1 MWFYVWFIA
10 PLEKNWRTNIKDLPS
25 NVSLA
30 IVTHHTSTIKTYK
43 QQLWQDPPCYVAG
56 NIHYKS
62 MVIFHGI
69 FQFAFSNSLPGRGHG
84 MVEFRP
90 KFPPINQGLL
100 PSIPAIIHGLSPSH
114 KTRRQKSQQ
123 PSCLIGRKLELQPYC
138 LRQAVPSV
146 ISQGSNRVQSM
157 IAATLLV
164 SIYHDTNDTKAEKSL
179 IKYLDLS
186 IIVVNDG

>member
-1 MWFYVWFIA
+1 M
-10 PLEKNWRTNIKDLPS
+10 
-25 NVSLA
+25 
-30 IVTHHTSTIKTYK
+30 
-43 QQLWQDPPCYVAG
+43 
-56 NIHYKS
+56 
-62 MVIFHGI
+62 
-69 FQFAFSNSLPGRGHG
+69 
-84 MVEFRP
+84 
-90 KFPPINQGLL
+90 
-100 PSIPAIIHGLSPSH
+100 
-114 KTRRQKSQQ
+114 
-123 PSCLIGRKLELQPYC
+123 ELQPYC

>member
-1 MWFYVWFIA
+1 
-10 PLEKNWRTNIKDLPS
+10 
-25 NVSLA
+25 
-30 IVTHHTSTIKTYK
+30 
-43 QQLWQDPPCYVAG
+43 
-56 NIHYKS
+56 
-62 MVIFHGI
+62 
-69 FQFAFSNSLPGRGHG
+69 

-90 KFPPINQGLL
+90 KFPHINQGAVTQYPCYHPWIITIIRRGDRNHRNHSNIAPHRKEIGAATIL
-100 PSIPAIIHGLSPSH
+100 PAASGPVP
-114 KTRRQKSQQ
+114 
-123 PSCLIGRKLELQPYC
+123 
-138 LRQAVPSV
+138 VPSV